1 MDDKEQHLREM
12 NIGSHIAWGAA
23 MWGSAEAA
31 KESNNYMN
39 AVIGYYYAVF
49 HVGFALINTDHTFH
63 LENMKSMKHNKIEK
77 WLEDQLHWKDDI
89 DYKTLRRVRENVNYL
104 GMGEPSTKLM
114 VVRGHQFG
122 YDLGHEK
129 VDFFDMV
136 EKASESS
143 RRIFENIFQQIEDFC
158 VTNKWQPLQHGRE
171 YYFDEYLDEDV
182 LLNVLPRDKDGLVA
196 LKKAMNLILGNK
208 KI

>member
-1 MDDKEQHLREM
+1 
-12 NIGSHIAWGAA
+12 
-23 MWGSAEAA
+23 
-31 KESNNYMN
+31 
-39 AVIGYYYAVF
+39 
-49 HVGFALINTDHTFH
+49 
-63 LENMKSMKHNKIEK
+63 
-77 WLEDQLHWKDDI
+77 
-89 DYKTLRRVRENVNYL
+89 
-104 GMGEPSTKLM
+104 
-114 VVRGHQFG
+114 
-122 YDLGHEK
+122 
-129 VDFFDMV
+129 
-136 EKASESS
+136 SS